1 MLKNRAQNSAF
12 VSVTVNILF
21 GAYNILLG
29 ATTLSW
35 WMLTIG
41 TYYIVLSA
49 MRIAV
54 LKTKNSGKSIQRI
67 SGIMLVCMTLP
78 LAGTVVLAS
87 IKDRGIHY
95 HEIVMIT
102 IAVFAFTKITL
113 ASVNLAKSRK
123 SNAEKVRTLRNISFA
138 DAFVSIFS
146 LQRSMLVSFEGMT
159 ATGIRIMNIATG
171 SGVCVVVFALGV
183 NLLWKSRRQ
192 IA

>member
-1 MLKNRAQNSAF
+1 LRKSKSCWKPKKANPSLRS
-12 VSVTVNILF
+12 
-21 GAYNILLG
+21 
-29 ATTLSW
+29 LSW

-41 TYYIVLSA
+41 TYYIVLST

-54 LKTKNSGKSIQRI
+54 LKTKSSGKSIQRI
-67 SGIMLVCMTLP
+67 SGIMLVCMTIP

-95 HEIVMIT
+95 HEIVMIA

-146 LQRSMLVSFEGMT
+146 LQRSMLVSFEGVT
-159 ATGIRIMNIATG
+159 VAGIRIMNIATG
-171 SGVCVVVFALGV
+171 SGVCVIVFALGV
-183 NLLWKSRRQ
+183 NLLCKSRSR
-192 IA
+192 II